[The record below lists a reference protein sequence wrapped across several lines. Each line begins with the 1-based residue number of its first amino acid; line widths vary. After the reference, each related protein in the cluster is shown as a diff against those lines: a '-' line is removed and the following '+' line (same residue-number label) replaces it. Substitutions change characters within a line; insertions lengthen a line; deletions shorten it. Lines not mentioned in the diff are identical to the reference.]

1 MIYFFITI
9 AIIIIA
15 SASFATYSIYKLW
28 RDYPD
33 DGGYN

>member
-1 MIYFFITI
+1 MIYIIITV

-15 SASFATYSIYKLW
+15 SASIAAHSIYKLW

>member
-1 MIYFFITI
+1 MIYFIITV

-15 SASFATYSIYKLW
+15 SASLATYSVWKMYD
-28 RDYPD
+28 DYPD